1 MIVANNAKCN
11 CSNTMH
17 VGDTIAF
24 NGVSQNIADVMNAS
38 TNASRLVGMVNTK
51 TVR

>member
-1 MIVANNAKCN
+1 MMIIQFN
-11 CSNTMH
+11 

-51 TVR
+51 TVSKII